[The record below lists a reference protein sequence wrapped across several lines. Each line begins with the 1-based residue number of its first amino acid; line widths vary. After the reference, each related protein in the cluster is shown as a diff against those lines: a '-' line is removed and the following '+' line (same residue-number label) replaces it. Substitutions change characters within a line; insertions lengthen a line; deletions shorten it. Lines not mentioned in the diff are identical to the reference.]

1 MRHLIVLLT
10 LPKRLLIS
18 KMPDLRQYDPGD
30 AVTAQFALSQARY
43 GEEVALLWHLCK
55 LAGIDA
61 RHAYEAAYRR
71 LHPHEQAI
79 VRRELARFAEVT
91 A

>member
-1 MRHLIVLLT
+1 MT
-10 LPKRLLIS
+10 K
-18 KMPDLRQYDPGD
+18 QD
-30 AVTAQFALSQARY
+30 ATAALSQARY

-79 VRRELARFAEVT
+79 VRRCLEGWA
-91 A
+91 